1 MGEYSNKVINLF
13 GILPSK
19 RLRWSF
25 LCIRRFYSLINH
37 PLKYYLCRG
46 RKSSLFFNKLCTPS
60 PIEPRRRSTTDRVGS
75 VDVIRSFIVFSTVVS
90 SSKKVEETMGR
101 PNKIPSP
108 IPSIIAG
115 IIEVIGLIVIL
126 FTYYYE

>member
-1 MGEYSNKVINLF
+1 
-13 GILPSK
+13 
-19 RLRWSF
+19 
-25 LCIRRFYSLINH
+25 
-37 PLKYYLCRG
+37 
-46 RKSSLFFNKLCTPS
+46 
-60 PIEPRRRSTTDRVGS
+60 VGS